1 MSSRGCSWEST
12 CWWNI
17 AGVAISTKKLEE
29 KGFKLTVSKIQ
40 EGGQSV
46 MKQAVQTFWHEP
58 SRSNFPQSGINAQR
72 HRTHTSDCLVILYTE
87 IASWIP
93 YVSLVIPTSLEV
105 FIAYI
110 RVLPRHS
117 TYFRIRLCVT
127 IMHFL
132 WNVREIPDLH
142 FWQVVCLLH
151 LYESSIDFACF
162 KIDLILN
169 PNFAANNISGLG
181 EYQLHPFKTASTS
194 KQLWDT
200 GRLHVNKGRKAG
212 WTQTLYS
219 KR

>member
-1 MSSRGCSWEST
+1 MREYLLV
-12 CWWNI
+12 NI

-58 SRSNFPQSGINAQR
+58 SQSNFLQSGINAQH

-105 FIAYI
+105 VIAFV
-110 RVLPRHS
+110 RVLPRYS
-117 TYFRIRLCVT
+117 TYFRITLCVT

-151 LYESSIDFACF
+151 QYESSIDFACF

-169 PNFAANNISGLG
+169 PNFAANNILGLG
-181 EYQLHPFKTASTS
+181 EYELYLFKTPSTS

-200 GRLHVNKGRKAG
+200 GRLYVNKGRKTV
-212 WTQTLYS
+212 WTQTLHS